1 MNGVCLR
8 SGFIEMQVEP
18 SYICRTPNRANCAPV
33 WSVLLHVVL
42 LLMACRSNHRSGGRD
57 GAGTKFILCN

>member
-1 MNGVCLR
+1 MNGECLR
-8 SGFIEMQVEP
+8 SDFIDMQVEP
-18 SYICRTPNRANCAPV
+18 SYICKTPNRANCAPI
-33 WSVLLHVVL
+33 WSVL